1 MFAFAICIRQG
12 FRLREPAATQ
22 FYQEEVIMIQQTSIY
37 ITETDHERLGNLIK
51 LVRDQNDRPHF
62 AYADKLEEELEFAE
76 VVPPEK
82 IPPDIVT
89 MRSKVKLEDLDTGEE
104 SSYTIVFPTEANFDE
119 GKISILAPIATALLG
134 NKLGSTVE
142 FEAPSRRRRVKI
154 ESILYQPEAVGNY
167 DQ

>member
-1 MFAFAICIRQG
+1 MILQRRYSRSFFLSG
-12 FRLREPAATQ
+12 FEEPD
-22 FYQEEVIMIQQTSIY
+22 ESSPEILIMIQQTSIFV
-37 ITETDHERLGNLIK
+37 TETDRERLGNLIR

-76 VVPPEK
+76 VVAPEE
-82 IPPDIVT
+82 IPPDVVT
-89 MRSKVKLEDLDTGEE
+89 MRSKIELKDLDTGEE

-134 NKLGSTVE
+134 NKIGSTVE
-142 FEAPSRRRRVKI
+142 FDAPSRRKRVEI
-154 ESILYQPEAVGNY
+154 VNILYQPESVGNY